1 MTTLV
6 ALSARERY
14 VGALL
19 GLLFGD
25 AAGAPYE
32 TWSATR
38 VAKDPFWLA
47 GLSPFSY
54 PNPWADE
61 TGIQTFPAGRPTD
74 DSDQAVVLAK
84 WLIACGGT
92 DVESL
97 FAAMRRNVLDRVSPL
112 QAVVPALGAG
122 TTTKRA
128 LAHRSYAEGL
138 PLRLR
143 KAASEFP
150 SNGALMRSAPLALF
164 FGNLSRFDHHIVRTA
179 CEVTHLHP
187 EATQYTAAFVALL
200 TCLLSGQP
208 VAEALASSEEFCPS
222 DFLERWREPN
232 RLPRNPED
240 SPGRGAARL
249 TLEVA
254 LFALTTTDSLFEGV
268 RAAIAVGGDTDTYA
282 AVAGA
287 LLGAHYGPAGIPEC
301 WQIVLD
307 RMGGCIM
314 RPLAHQLYELSRSR

>member
-1 MTTLV
+1 MKALV
-6 ALSARERY
+6 ALSARERH
-14 VGALL
+14 VGALM

-32 TWSATR
+32 TWSACR
-38 VAKDPFWLA
+38 VAMDPAWLD
-47 GLSPFSY
+47 GLVPFSY

-61 TGIQTFPAGRPTD
+61 TGIPMFPAGRPTD
-74 DSDQAVVLAK
+74 DSDQAAVLAK

-92 DVESL
+92 DVEAL
-97 FAAMRRNVLDRVSPL
+97 FTAMRRNVLDQVSPL

-128 LAHRSYAEGL
+128 LAHRSYTEGL
-138 PLRLR
+138 SLRQQG
-143 KAASEFP
+143 AAREFP

-164 FGNLSRFDHHIVRTA
+164 FGNLARFDHHVVRTA

-187 EATQYTAAFVALL
+187 EATHYTAAFVALL
-200 TCLLSGQP
+200 TCLLSGQS
-208 VAEALASSEEFCPS
+208 VAEALASSEGFCPP

-232 RLPRNPED
+232 RVPRNPD
-240 SPGRGAARL
+240 DPPGRGAARL

-254 LFALTTTDSLFEGV
+254 LYALTTTDSLFEGV

-287 LLGAHYGPAGIPEC
+287 LLGAYYGPAGIPEH
-301 WQIVLD
+301 WQVVLD

-314 RPLAHQLYELSRSR
+314 RMLAYQLYELSRSR